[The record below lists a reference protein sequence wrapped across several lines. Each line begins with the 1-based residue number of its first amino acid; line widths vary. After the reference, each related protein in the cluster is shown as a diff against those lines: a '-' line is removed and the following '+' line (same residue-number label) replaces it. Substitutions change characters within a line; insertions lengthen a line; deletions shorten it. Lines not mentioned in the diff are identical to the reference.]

1 MHRPAQTAQNLL
13 TIRKH
18 AHVCSKC
25 APLAVSRCTQTCAGR
40 RACVC
45 VLRACLCGCLHNG
58 ATRVESTLTEAADH
72 PRARVCVWCVVFVG
86 ACVCGCVVDTDR
98 IPYPSARPFPCP
110 SLSLPPR
117 FPLHAWAKVSW
128 NDTPTGAKHRRRLRK
143 CHRAPGTG
151 THVGGGTPYY
161 FKPRAMRPGRVPTRR
176 EQPGIDGGTQYHSQ
190 RERER
195 E

>member
-1 MHRPAQTAQNLL
+1 MYTSLDGE
-13 TIRKH
+13 TH
-18 AHVCSKC
+18 ARWS
-25 APLAVSRCTQTCAGR
+25 AVVGA
-40 RACVC
+40 
-45 VLRACLCGCLHNG
+45 HNG
-58 ATRVESTLTEAADH
+58 HQEAAEG
-72 PRARVCVWCVVFVG
+72 PLVAFEMESEERSPW
-86 ACVCGCVVDTDR
+86 DR

-128 NDTPTGAKHRRRLRK
+128 HDTPTGAKRRRRLRK

-176 EQPGIDGGTQYHSQ
+176 EQPGIDGGTQYHSHA
-190 RERER
+190 ERER
-195 E
+195 IAFVELSPFAKGGARYRFLRAS